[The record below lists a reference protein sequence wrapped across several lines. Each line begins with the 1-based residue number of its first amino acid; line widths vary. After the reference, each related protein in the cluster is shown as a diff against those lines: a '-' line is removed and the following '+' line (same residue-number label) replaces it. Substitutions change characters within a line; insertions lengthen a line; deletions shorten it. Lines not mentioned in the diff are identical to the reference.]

1 MKYAVHFFVCFLM
14 ITVQTV
20 IIPVFPILYEFYDIL
35 LIFVVFCSFSESTGT
50 GLFFV
55 LFSGLIMDSLS
66 GGAFGVFFTT
76 YIWLYGCIRW
86 MIQYFHAQNI
96 FLIFLLLLSGII
108 FENIIS
114 SIMYL
119 QHMNQIGTIT
129 LALNLVVKQIVWMI
143 FTGNIIYFI
152 VENTVWFGTGA
163 VEKYIDQLR
172 RNQV

>member
-1 MKYAVHFFVCFLM
+1 MV
-14 ITVQTV
+14 TVQTV

-35 LIFVVFCSFSESTGT
+35 LVFVVFCSFSESTGT

-55 LFSGLIMDSLS
+55 LLSGFMMDSLS
-66 GGAFGVFFTT
+66 GGAFGVFFIT

-96 FLIFLLLLSGII
+96 FLIFLLLLFGII

-114 SIMYL
+114 SIIYL
-119 QHMNQIGTIT
+119 QHINLSGTIT
-129 LALNLVVKQIVWMI
+129 LTLNFIVKQIVWMI
-143 FTGNIIYFI
+143 LTGNIIYFI
-152 VENTVWFGTGA
+152 VENAFWFGTRA
-163 VEKYIDQLR
+163 VEKYVDKLR